1 MMKKK
6 IWCLFALVATICLT
20 GCIKDEPLNAECD
33 ILEVSVS
40 VDNPEAM
47 FFQLADTLKRVK
59 SDESRL
65 LFQVRGNS
73 DLTHVRPA
81 FKLSEGATIEP
92 GDNNYYDF
100 SQGPLAFVVTSQ
112 DGQWKR
118 EYTLGFEKVLV
129 TVTDTVKYDFEH
141 YELDDVYHKYYVW
154 YETDGIRRQNVWA
167 TGNGGFLLANGSKA
181 ADEYPTI
188 PDENGIDGSCLVLKT
203 VGTGPLGVSTGR
215 PIAAGNM
222 FLGEFNTALAL
233 RDALHATEMG
243 VPFNSVP
250 LKLTGYYKYQPGPQF
265 KNKQQKILENVTD
278 SADIYSVLYRNHD
291 DEGNAVVLYGD
302 NVLTSPLIV
311 RKARI
316 EKVETSSDWVYFEIE
331 YETLGDI
338 DEQLL
343 AERGYNLALVF
354 SSSIHG
360 DQFEGA
366 VGSTLYIDKVR
377 IVCEHEE

>member
-47 FFQLADTLKRVK
+47 FFQLTDTLKRVK
-59 SDESRL
+59 SDDDVL
-65 LFQVRGNS
+65 LFQVRS
-73 DLTHVRPA
+73 HTDITHMAPV
-81 FKLSEGATIEP
+81 FKLTEGATITPES
-92 GDNNYYDF
+92 GSVHDF
-100 SQGPLAFVVTSQ
+100 SAGNVKYVVTSQ

-118 EYTLGFEKVLV
+118 TYEVGFYTPVSV
-129 TVTDTVKYDFEH
+129 TEYDFEN
-141 YELDDVYHKYYVW
+141 YELDAKYQKFYVW
-154 YETDGIRRQNVWA
+154 YENDGNQRENIWA
-167 TGNGGFLLANGSKA
+167 TGNAGFFIANNSKEA
-181 ADEYPTI
+181 SEYPTV
-188 PDENGIDGSCLVLKT
+188 PDANGIDGQCLLLRT
-203 VGTGPLGVSTGR
+203 LDTGPLGKMTGR

-222 FLGEFNTALAL
+222 FLGKFNAELAMT
-233 RDALHATEMG
+233 DALHATEMG

>member
-1 MMKKK
+1 MKKK
-6 IWCLFALVATICLT
+6 IWCLFALVATICLV

-47 FFQLADTLKRVK
+47 FFQLTDTLKRVK
-59 SDESRL
+59 SDDDVV
-65 LFQVRGNS
+65 LFQVRS
-73 DLTHVRPA
+73 HTDITHMAPV
-81 FKLSEGATIEP
+81 FKLTEGATITPES
-92 GDNNYYDF
+92 GSVHDF
-100 SQGPLAFVVTSQ
+100 SAGNVKYVVSSQ

-118 EYTLGFEKVLV
+118 TYEVGFYTPVSV
-129 TVTDTVKYDFEH
+129 TEYDFEN
-141 YELDDVYHKYYVW
+141 YELDAKYQKFYVW
-154 YETDGIRRQNVWA
+154 YENDGNQRENIWA
-167 TGNGGFLLANGSKA
+167 TGNAGFFIANNSKEA
-181 ADEYPTI
+181 SEYPTV
-188 PDENGIDGSCLVLKT
+188 PDANGIDGQCLLLRT
-203 VGTGPLGVSTGR
+203 LDTGPLGKMTGR
-215 PIAAGNM
+215 PKAAGNM
-222 FLGEFNTALAL
+222 FLGKFNAELAMT
-233 RDALHATEMG
+233 DALHATEMG

-265 KNKQQKILENVTD
+265 KNKQQDILENVTD

>member
-40 VDNPEAM
+40 VDTPEAM
-47 FFQLADTLKRVK
+47 FFQLTDTLKRVK
-59 SDESRL
+59 SDDDVL
-65 LFQVRGNS
+65 LFQVRS
-73 DLTHVRPA
+73 HTDVTHMAPV
-81 FKLSEGATIEP
+81 FKLTEGATITPES
-92 GDNNYYDF
+92 GSVHDF
-100 SQGPLAFVVTSQ
+100 SAGNVKYVVTSQ

-118 EYTLGFEKVLV
+118 TYEVGFYTPVSV
-129 TVTDTVKYDFEH
+129 TEYDFEN
-141 YELDDVYHKYYVW
+141 YELDAKYQKFYVW
-154 YETDGIRRQNVWA
+154 YENDGNQRENIWA
-167 TGNGGFLLANGSKA
+167 TGNAGFFIANNSKEA
-181 ADEYPTI
+181 SEYPTV
-188 PDENGIDGSCLVLKT
+188 PDANGIDGQCLLLRT
-203 VGTGPLGVSTGR
+203 LDTGPLGRMTGR

-222 FLGEFNTALAL
+222 FLGKFNAELAMT
-233 RDALHATEMG
+233 DALHATEMG
-243 VPFNSVP
+243 IPFSSVP

-265 KNKQQKILENVTD
+265 KNKKQDVLENVTD

>member
-6 IWCLFALVATICLT
+6 IWCLFALMATICLT

-47 FFQLADTLKRVK
+47 FFQLTDTLKRVK
-59 SDESRL
+59 SDDDVL
-65 LFQVRGNS
+65 LFQVRS
-73 DLTHVRPA
+73 HADITHMAPV
-81 FKLSEGATIEP
+81 FKLTEGATITPES
-92 GDNNYYDF
+92 GSVHDF
-100 SQGPLAFVVTSQ
+100 SAGNVKYVVTSQ

-118 EYTLGFEKVLV
+118 TYEVGFYTPVSV
-129 TVTDTVKYDFEH
+129 TEYDFEN
-141 YELDDVYHKYYVW
+141 YELDAKYQKFYVW
-154 YETDGIRRQNVWA
+154 YENDGNQRENIWA
-167 TGNGGFLLANGSKA
+167 TGNAGFFIANSSKEA
-181 ADEYPTI
+181 SEYPTV
-188 PDENGIDGSCLVLKT
+188 PDANGIDGQCLLLRT
-203 VGTGPLGVSTGR
+203 LDTGPLGKMTGR

-222 FLGEFNTALAL
+222 FLGKFNAELAMT
-233 RDALHATEMG
+233 DALHATEMG

-291 DEGNAVVLYGD
+291 DAGNAVVLYGD